1 MCTAAEDMHIL
12 HIFTHVQYLDFK
24 LLCYTQK
31 YFSKYITLQIITLK
45 DCNFEAICN
54 PHVTRN
60 CLLAKI
66 CGRTLTKRGDVR
78 ST

>member
-31 YFSKYITLQIITLK
+31 YISKYYSANYNIERLQ
-45 DCNFEAICN
+45 F
-54 PHVTRN
+54 
-60 CLLAKI
+60 
-66 CGRTLTKRGDVR
+66 
-78 ST
+78 